1 MGNEF
6 PGVGPRVLP
15 IQNQSEMVH
24 LSHWMNCIDEHL
36 AVGDLEAARIALQGL
51 MAQRPWHLA
60 AYERA
65 LDLTWRYANLEECKS
80 FALRLL
86 QADPLNVLACQMLA
100 SVGERKGDDDQDEA
114 VHFWQRLWQMHP
126 FVTEYR
132 SRWLAI
138 HGDLMLDLPAL
149 GFTHLHSRHWRE
161 AALVFAELAERFPE
175 REDWY
180 AAWLIC
186 AWRNYQRSEVLA
198 AGRSLVQ
205 RNRFFLAGWY
215 ILSLVGDDA
224 DQAIAST
231 YISLLDPDGSLAP
244 TMVGLGFV
252 PVESTVPQL
261 EVPGTHRMLRRS
273 LKLEESP
280 TA

>member
-1 MGNEF
+1 MNF
-6 PGVGPRVLP
+6 ASSVVGPHVTAHR
-15 IQNQSEMVH
+15 NRSEMVQ
-24 LSHWMNCIDEHL
+24 LTYWMERIDDHL
-36 AVGDLEAARIALQGL
+36 AADNLEPARIALQGL

-65 LDLTWRYANLEECKS
+65 LALTWRNGNLEECES

-86 QADPLNVLACQMLA
+86 QADPLNVSAYQMLA
-100 SVGERKGDDDQDEA
+100 SLGDRKGEEGLDQA
-114 VHFWQRLWQMHP
+114 AHYWQRLWQMHP
-126 FVTEYR
+126 LVTEYR

-149 GFTHLHSRHWRE
+149 GFAHLHSRHWPE
-161 AALVFAELAERFPE
+161 GAQVFSELSDRYPE

-198 AGRSLVQ
+198 AGRTLVQ
-205 RNRFFLAGWY
+205 RNRYFLAGWY

-231 YISLLDPDGSLAP
+231 YISLMDPDGSLAP

-273 LKLEESP
+273 LNLGENP
-280 TA
+280 AA

>member
-1 MGNEF
+1 MITAAAGS
-6 PGVGPRVLP
+6 GPTSMTGR
-15 IQNQSEMVH
+15 NRTEMVT
-24 LSHWMNCIDEHL
+24 LTYWMACIDEHL
-36 AVGDLEAARIALQGL
+36 AGGNLDAARVAIRGL

-65 LDLTWRYANLEECKS
+65 LALTWRHENLQECQS

-86 QADPLNVLACQMLA
+86 QADPLNVLAYQTLA
-100 SVGERKGDDDQDEA
+100 SLGDRRGSEGRDQA
-114 VHFWQRLWQMHP
+114 SQFWQRLWQMHP
-126 FVTEYR
+126 FNPDYR
-132 SRWLAI
+132 SRWLGF

-149 GFTHLHSRHWRE
+149 GFTHLHSRHWPE
-161 AALVFAELAERFPE
+161 AVHVFAELTDRYPE
-175 REDWY
+175 RDDWH

-186 AWRNYQRSEVLA
+186 AWRNYRRSEVLA
-198 AGRSLVQ
+198 AGRTMVQ
-205 RNRFFLAGWY
+205 RNRHFLAGWY

-231 YISLLDPDGSLAP
+231 YISLLDPDGTLAQ

-261 EVPGTHRMLRRS
+261 EVPSTHKMLKRS
-273 LKLEESP
+273 LKLEERP
-280 TA
+280 